1 MSLVVL
7 IIVVVL
13 LVLGLGLLI
22 LFLMRRS
29 QRVVPDVAD
38 RDAAHRDRVVAID
51 DQGRPVTA
59 SQADD
64 DSAPRDDAAF
74 EEVLKEEL
82 EDRGR

>member
-1 MSLVVL
+1 MNLVVL

-22 LFLMRRS
+22 VFLMRRS
-29 QRVVPDVAD
+29 QKVVPDVAD
-38 RDAAHRDRVVAID
+38 HDVAHRVVAID

-64 DSAPRDDAAF
+64 DPAPRDDAAF
-74 EEVLKEEL
+74 EGVLKEEL
-82 EDRGR
+82 EDLGR

>member
-1 MSLVVL
+1 MSLVVV
-7 IIVVVL
+7 IIVTVL

-38 RDAAHRDRVVAID
+38 RAAAHREGVVAVD
-51 DQGRPVTA
+51 GQGRPVTA

-64 DSAPRDDAAF
+64 AEPQDDAAF
-74 EEVLKEEL
+74 EGVLKEEL
-82 EDRGR
+82 EDLGR